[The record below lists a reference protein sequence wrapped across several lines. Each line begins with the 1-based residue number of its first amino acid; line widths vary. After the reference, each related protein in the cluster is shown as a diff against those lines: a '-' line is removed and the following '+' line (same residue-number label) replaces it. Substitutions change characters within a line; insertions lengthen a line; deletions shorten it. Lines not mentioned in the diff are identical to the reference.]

1 MKLEKKHRSKDENQ
15 KTTSTNT
22 STRSENRTHATVL
35 EGQSRLSP
43 LHDLCDLLL
52 HKGYTDV
59 WIPLQTRCFRN
70 SLSVPYQLKLGV
82 L

>member
-1 MKLEKKHRSKDENQ
+1 MKLEKKHRSKDENHKPAQ
-15 KTTSTNT
+15 P
-22 STRSENRTHATVL
+22 TRQPGPRIEPML
-35 EGQSRLSP
+35 QEGQSRLSP